1 MANNAEDIE
10 NNMNQ
15 EPSVVNH
22 EPAVQPQEVSVT
34 RSRSRGGG
42 GHGEGGPEQNGQPP
56 ATHAAHVVETEED
69 EDEELTLKYGAK
81 HVIMLFVPVTLC
93 MVVVVATIK
102 SVTYYTQNDGQRLI
116 YTPFPEDTDT
126 VAQRALNSILNA
138 TIMITVIIIMTLVLV
153 VLYKYRCYKAGA
165 TPGGGHVQA
174 GATPGGGHAR
184 RGPRQAGATPGGGHA
199 RRGPC
204 QARATP
210 GGGHVQA
217 GATPGGGHARRGPR
231 QAPAAP
237 LPCCSGTTLSLML
250 ELELRHPGWL
260 FLSSLLL
267 LFFFSYIYLQEVFKT
282 YNLAMDYF
290 TVAIIIWNFGVVGMM
305 CIHWK
310 GPLRL
315 QQAYLIMISA
325 LMALVFIK
333 YLPEWTAWL
342 ILAVISVYDL
352 LAVLCPKGPLRILV
366 ETAQERNEPIF
377 PALIY
382 SSTMVW
388 LVNMADTD
396 RPKRSSTDAAPPQ
409 QETQEAV
416 ASPTPSSLSQDDGG
430 FTPSWVSQQEH
441 QLGTLQSTEQSRQ
454 EIQEMPSARPA
465 AEDDDEERGVKLGLG
480 DFIFYSMLVGK
491 ASATASGDWNTTLAC
506 FVAILIGL
514 CLTLLLLAIF
524 KKALPALPISIFFG
538 LVFYFATDNLV
549 QPFMDKLA
557 LHQFYI

>member
-10 NNMNQ
+10 NNMDQQ
-15 EPSVVNH
+15 ETDVAS
-22 EPAVQPQEVSVT
+22 EPPPQEAAGV
-34 RSRSRGGG
+34 RARSRGADGG
-42 GHGEGGPEQNGQPP
+42 VGGPGGNGSGPEQNGQPP
-56 ATHAAHVVETEED
+56 PRPPRVVVEAEED
-69 EDEELTLKYGAK
+69 DDEELTLKYGAK

-102 SVTYYTQNDGQRLI
+102 SVSFYTQNDGQRLI
-116 YTPFPEDTDT
+116 YTPFPEDAVTLG
-126 VAQRALNSILNA
+126 QRALNSVMNA
-138 TIMITVIIIMTLVLV
+138 AIMITVIIVMTLVLV
-153 VLYKYRCYKAGA
+153 LLYKYRCYK
-165 TPGGGHVQA
+165 VIQ
-174 GATPGGGHAR
+174 
-184 RGPRQAGATPGGGHA
+184 
-199 RRGPC
+199 
-204 QARATP
+204 
-210 GGGHVQA
+210 
-217 GATPGGGHARRGPR
+217 
-231 QAPAAP
+231 
-237 LPCCSGTTLSLML
+237 
-250 ELELRHPGWL
+250 GWL

-267 LFFFSYIYLQEVFKT
+267 LFFFSYIYLKEVFKT
-282 YNLAMDYF
+282 YNVAIDYF
-290 TVAIIIWNFGVVGMM
+290 TLAIIVWNFGVVGMM

-388 LVNMADTD
+388 LVNMADTEWP
-396 RPKRSSTDAAPPQ
+396 PKRNSTEAATPPPQ
-409 QETQEAV
+409 PQEAPEDV
-416 ASPTPSSLSQDDGG
+416 ASPASPPALSHDDGG
-430 FTPSWVSQQEH
+430 FSSNWVNHQEH
-441 QLGTLQSTEQSRQ
+441 QLGPLQTTEETRR
-454 EIQEMPSARPA
+454 EIQEMPSDRPPV
-465 AEDDDEERGVKLGLG
+465 EDDDDEERGVKLGLG

-549 QPFMDKLA
+549 QPFMDRLA

>member
-1 MANNAEDIE
+1 MANNEEDVE
-10 NNMNQ
+10 NNMGQQ
-15 EPSVVNH
+15 ETSASPELASSQPS
-22 EPAVQPQEVSVT
+22 ESGL
-34 RSRSRGGG
+34 RSRGVSAAGNGNGG
-42 GHGEGGPEQNGQPP
+42 GGGSGPEQNGQPP
-56 ATHAAHVVETEED
+56 VTRPARVVEAEEE

-102 SVTYYTQNDGQRLI
+102 SVSFYTQKDGQRLI
-116 YTPFPEDTDT
+116 YTPFPEDTET
-126 VAQRALNSILNA
+126 VAQRAVNSILNA
-138 TIMITVIIIMTLVLV
+138 TIMITVIIVMTLVLV
-153 VLYKYRCYKAGA
+153 LLYKYRCYK
-165 TPGGGHVQA
+165 VIQ
-174 GATPGGGHAR
+174 
-184 RGPRQAGATPGGGHA
+184 
-199 RRGPC
+199 
-204 QARATP
+204 
-210 GGGHVQA
+210 
-217 GATPGGGHARRGPR
+217 
-231 QAPAAP
+231 
-237 LPCCSGTTLSLML
+237 
-250 ELELRHPGWL
+250 GWL

-267 LFFFSYIYLQEVFKT
+267 LFFFSYIYLKEVFKT
-282 YNLAMDYF
+282 YNLAMDF
-290 TVAIIIWNFGVVGMM
+290 LTIALIIWNFGVVGMM

-396 RPKRSSTDAAPPQ
+396 GPKRNSTEAAPPE
-409 QETQEAV
+409 QEALPAV
-416 ASPTPSSLSQDDGG
+416 ASPEPSSPSRDDGG
-430 FTPSWVSQQEH
+430 FNSNWISHQEH
-441 QLGTLQSTEQSRQ
+441 QLGPLQSTEETRR
-454 EIQEMPSARPA
+454 EIQQMPSARPPP
-465 AEDDDEERGVKLGLG
+465 DDDEEERGVKLGLG

-491 ASATASGDWNTTLAC
+491 ASANGDWNTTLAC

-549 QPFMDKLA
+549 RPFMDKLA

>member
-1 MANNAEDIE
+1 MANSTEDME
-10 NNMNQ
+10 SNMDQ
-15 EPSVVNH
+15 QQAGTAPEPS
-22 EPAVQPQEVSVT
+22 QQRQESAAPRV
-34 RSRSRGGG
+34 RSRGGSGAG
-42 GHGEGGPEQNGQPP
+42 GGNGGCGGNGSGPEQNGQPP
-56 ATHAAHVVETEED
+56 APRPPLVVDAEED

-102 SVTYYTQNDGQRLI
+102 SVSFYTKNDGQRLI

-126 VAQRALNSILNA
+126 VAQRAVNSILNA
-138 TIMITVIIIMTLVLV
+138 TIMITVIIVMTLVLV
-153 VLYKYRCYKAGA
+153 LLYKYRCYK
-165 TPGGGHVQA
+165 VIQ
-174 GATPGGGHAR
+174 
-184 RGPRQAGATPGGGHA
+184 
-199 RRGPC
+199 
-204 QARATP
+204 
-210 GGGHVQA
+210 
-217 GATPGGGHARRGPR
+217 
-231 QAPAAP
+231 
-237 LPCCSGTTLSLML
+237 
-250 ELELRHPGWL
+250 GWL

-267 LFFFSYIYLQEVFKT
+267 LFFFSYIYLKEVFKT
-282 YNLAMDYF
+282 YNVAMDYF
-290 TVAIIIWNFGVVGMM
+290 TLAIIIWNFGVVGMM

-388 LVNMADTD
+388 LVNMADTE
-396 RPKRSSTDAAPPQ
+396 RPKRNSAEADLPQPEAQEAAAAA
-409 QETQEAV
+409 AV
-416 ASPTPSSLSQDDGG
+416 ASPAPSSLSQDDGG
-430 FTPSWVSQQEH
+430 FTSSWVSQQQH
-441 QLGTLQSTEQSRQ
+441 QLGPLQTTEDTRR
-454 EIQEMPSARPA
+454 EIQQMPTTRPPV
-465 AEDDDEERGVKLGLG
+465 EDDDDEERGVKLGLG

-491 ASATASGDWNTTLAC
+491 ASAAASGDWNTTLAC

-549 QPFMDKLA
+549 RPFMDKLA

>member
-1 MANNAEDIE
+1 M
-10 NNMNQ
+10 
-15 EPSVVNH
+15 VV
-22 EPAVQPQEVSVT
+22 EVEET
-34 RSRSRGGG
+34 
-42 GHGEGGPEQNGQPP
+42 NGQPP
-56 ATHAAHVVETEED
+56 AARPARVVEAEED

-102 SVTYYTQNDGQRLI
+102 SVSFYTQNDGQRLI

-126 VAQRALNSILNA
+126 VGQRALNSILNA
-138 TIMITVIIIMTLVLV
+138 TIMITVIIVMTLVLV
-153 VLYKYRCYKAGA
+153 LLYKYRCYK
-165 TPGGGHVQA
+165 VIQ
-174 GATPGGGHAR
+174 
-184 RGPRQAGATPGGGHA
+184 
-199 RRGPC
+199 
-204 QARATP
+204 
-210 GGGHVQA
+210 
-217 GATPGGGHARRGPR
+217 
-231 QAPAAP
+231 
-237 LPCCSGTTLSLML
+237 
-250 ELELRHPGWL
+250 GWL

-267 LFFFSYIYLQEVFKT
+267 LFFFSYIYLKEVFKT
-282 YNLAMDYF
+282 YNVAMDYF
-290 TVAIIIWNFGVVGMM
+290 TLAIIIWNFGVVGMM

-396 RPKRSSTDAAPPQ
+396 RPKRNSTEATPPQ
-409 QETQEAV
+409 QQAQEASS
-416 ASPTPSSLSQDDGG
+416 SPAATAVPQDDGG
-430 FTPSWVSQQEH
+430 FSPNWVNQQQH
-441 QLGTLQSTEQSRQ
+441 QLGPIQSTEQTRR
-454 EIQEMPSARPA
+454 EVQEMPSARPPV
-465 AEDDDEERGVKLGLG
+465 EDDDEERGVKLGLG

>member
-1 MANNAEDIE
+1 MVPLMAT
-10 NNMNQ
+10 
-15 EPSVVNH
+15 S
-22 EPAVQPQEVSVT
+22 SYL
-34 RSRSRGGG
+34 
-42 GHGEGGPEQNGQPP
+42 GPEQNGQPP
-56 ATHAAHVVETEED
+56 AAQPPRVVEAEED

-102 SVTYYTQNDGQRLI
+102 SVSFYTQNDGQRLI

-126 VAQRALNSILNA
+126 VGQRALNSILNA
-138 TIMITVIIIMTLVLV
+138 TIMITVIIVMTLVLV
-153 VLYKYRCYKAGA
+153 LLYKYRCYK
-165 TPGGGHVQA
+165 VIQ
-174 GATPGGGHAR
+174 
-184 RGPRQAGATPGGGHA
+184 
-199 RRGPC
+199 
-204 QARATP
+204 
-210 GGGHVQA
+210 
-217 GATPGGGHARRGPR
+217 
-231 QAPAAP
+231 
-237 LPCCSGTTLSLML
+237 
-250 ELELRHPGWL
+250 GWL

-267 LFFFSYIYLQEVFKT
+267 LFFFSYIYLKEVFKT
-282 YNLAMDYF
+282 YNVAMDYF
-290 TVAIIIWNFGVVGMM
+290 TLAVIIWNFGVVGMM

-396 RPKRSSTDAAPPQ
+396 RPKRNSTEAAP
-409 QETQEAV
+409 
-416 ASPTPSSLSQDDGG
+416 SQDDGG
-430 FTPSWVSQQEH
+430 FNSTWVTQQEH
-441 QLGTLQSTEQSRQ
+441 QLGPLQSTEQTRR
-454 EIQEMPSARPA
+454 EIQEMPSARPP
-465 AEDDDEERGVKLGLG
+465 RGVKLGLG

-549 QPFMDKLA
+549 QPFMDRLA